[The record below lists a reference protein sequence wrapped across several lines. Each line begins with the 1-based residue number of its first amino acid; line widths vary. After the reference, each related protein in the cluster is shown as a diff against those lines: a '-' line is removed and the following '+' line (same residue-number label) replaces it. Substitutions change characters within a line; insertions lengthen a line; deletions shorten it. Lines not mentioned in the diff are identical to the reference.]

1 VFHDIIYLI
10 FSASYSHRTNLLL
23 TISILSNYSF
33 KVTFFLT
40 YLITEFIYFINKKE
54 ASAFMKMRMGVDIGG
69 TFTDCVVVDDKS
81 TIHTFK
87 ELSTPKD
94 PSIGLYNVIQKAAE
108 YFKKS
113 LKELL
118 GELDVFCHGTTVA
131 TNTLLTGTGAKTGLI
146 LSKGFRDS
154 IEMRRAHK
162 ENIWDLYLPIPPPLV
177 PRYLRLG
184 VTERIDY
191 KGDVIQALVED
202 DVKKICKTFI
212 KEGVEAVA
220 VCTLFSYLNEE
231 HELKIRT
238 IVEKELP
245 DAFISISSEVLPQIR
260 EYERMST
267 TVANAYV
274 GPKLT
279 VYLSNL
285 EKKLKGDGLT
295 RAFYVT
301 ASNGGVMTVDTA
313 IRHASATLLSG
324 PAAGAVGAMFF
335 ADLLGQKNLILMDMG
350 GTSFD
355 VTLINNGKVTLSTEG
370 EIAGYRI
377 AKQMIDINTIG
388 AGGGSI
394 AWVDRGGML
403 RVGPA
408 SAGSDPGPVCY
419 NLGGSKPTVTD
430 ANLILGYLN
439 GDYFLGGEMKV
450 DIEKAKKALGKEIA
464 QSMGMSELESAAG
477 IFRIINQN
485 MADATKVVSI
495 QRGHDPREYALVS
508 AGGACSI
515 HACKIAEEVGSQRV
529 IVPEAASVFCAL
541 GMLESD
547 IRLDNIKTYNTFIPG
562 IDLDEFNRVI
572 VQIESQALE
581 DLLQEGVE
589 RERASLLRFLD
600 MRYVGQHHEVTV
612 EIPSGC
618 IIEKKHIG
626 EIGQSFHKAHEKLY
640 TYSTP
645 EYPLEIMNIRVTAV
659 GAVEKTGLHVEMERL
674 IDITNALKGKRKVYF
689 EEKNGYIETP
699 VYDRNLLK
707 QGSRINGPA
716 VIEERITTVI
726 VHPNWNLNIDQFGN
740 IIMEVRK

>member
-1 VFHDIIYLI
+1 
-10 FSASYSHRTNLLL
+10 
-23 TISILSNYSF
+23 
-33 KVTFFLT
+33 
-40 YLITEFIYFINKKE
+40 
-54 ASAFMKMRMGVDIGG
+54 MKMRIGVDIGG
-69 TFTDCVVVDDKS
+69 TFTDCVVIDEES
-81 TIHTFK
+81 SIHTFK

-108 YFKKS
+108 HFNKS
-113 LKELL
+113 L
-118 GELDVFCHGTTVA
+118 GELLSGLDIFCHGTTVA
-131 TNTLLTGTGAKTGLI
+131 TNTMLTGTGAKTGLI
-146 LSKGFRDS
+146 LTKGFRDT

-162 ENIWDLYLPIPPPLV
+162 DNIWDLYLPVPPPLV
-177 PRYLRLG
+177 PRHLRLS
-184 VTERIDY
+184 VTERIDSR
-191 KGDVIQALVED
+191 GAVVEALVEE
-202 DVKKICKTFI
+202 DVQRICQTF
-212 KEGVEAVA
+212 KREGVEAVA
-220 VCTLFSYLNEE
+220 VCTLFSFLNDQ
-231 HELKIRT
+231 HEKQIRAL
-238 IVEKELP
+238 VQKELP
-245 DAFISISSEVLPQIR
+245 DAFLSISSEVLPQIR

-285 EKKLKGDGLT
+285 EKKLKSDGLK

-335 ADLLGQKNLILMDMG
+335 ADILDQKNLILMDMG

-355 VTLINNGKVTLSTEG
+355 VTLINDGEVTLSTEG
-370 EIAGYRI
+370 EIAGYRV
-377 AKQMIDINTIG
+377 AKPMIDINTIG
-388 AGGGSI
+388 AGGGSV

-403 RVGPA
+403 RVGPE

-419 NLGGSKPTVTD
+419 DIGGMKSTVTD

-439 GDYFLGGEMKV
+439 KDYFLGGEMKV
-450 DIEKAKKALGKEIA
+450 NDAKAKKVLEAEIA
-464 QSMGMSELESAAG
+464 DSLGMSALQAASG
-477 IFRIINQN
+477 IFKIINQN

-495 QRGHDPREYALVS
+495 QRGFDPREYALVS

-515 HACKIAEEVGSQRV
+515 HACKIAEEVGSHRV

-547 IRLDNIKTYNTFIPG
+547 IRLDNVKTYNTFIPG
-562 IDLDEFNRVI
+562 IDLDDFNKVI
-572 VQIESQALE
+572 DQVEAQALE
-581 DLLQEGVE
+581 ELLQEGVE
-589 RERASLLRFLD
+589 KERATLLRFLD

-618 IIEKKHIG
+618 PIEGKHIDG
-626 EIGQSFHKAHEKLY
+626 IAESFHAAHERLY

-645 EYPLEIMNIRVTAV
+645 ENRVEIMNIRVTAV
-659 GAVEKTGLHVEMERL
+659 GSVEKTGLRTQQQKVM
-674 IDITNALKGKRKVYF
+674 DASTALKGTRQVYF
-689 EEKNGYIETP
+689 EEKNGFHETP
-699 VYDRNLLK
+699 VYDRKLLG
-707 QGSRINGPA
+707 QDIHIEGPA

-726 VHPNWNLNIDQFGN
+726 VHPGWDLSIDNFGN